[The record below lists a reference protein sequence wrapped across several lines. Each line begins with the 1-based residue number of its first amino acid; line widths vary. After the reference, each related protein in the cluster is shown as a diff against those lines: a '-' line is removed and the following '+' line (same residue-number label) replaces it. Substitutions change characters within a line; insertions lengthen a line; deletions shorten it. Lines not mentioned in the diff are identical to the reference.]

1 MSDQEKVSSND
12 ISSNP
17 EHDASEM
24 VDPDAG
30 ATEEERKEIVRIHL

>member
-17 EHDASEM
+17 EHEAEM
-24 VDPDAG
+24 IDPDAG
-30 ATEEERKEIVRIHL
+30 ATEEERKQIVCIN